1 MRVANLDGRAVL
13 LGDAGC
19 LDVEKASGARF
30 SANPATVYD
39 DWPAFLEWARTVDL
53 ATAGQAWSPDR
64 LGAPSPRPRQVF
76 AVGLNYVPH
85 VDESGFHRPE
95 APLVF
100 TKFPSCITG
109 PATDVVLPSENVDWE
124 VELVAVVG
132 VRTHRVAR
140 DQAWAHLAGL
150 TVGQDYSERVVQSA
164 GSPPQFSIGK
174 SFPGFGPTGPF
185 LVTPDEFADPDDLEL
200 VCEING
206 ETVQRDRTSQLILSV
221 PDLVVWLSD
230 KCELFPGD
238 LIFTG
243 TPGGTGAGQNPP
255 RYLRPG
261 DEVISRIE
269 GIGELRNRCRA
280 G

>member
-13 LGDAGC
+13 LGGAGC
-19 LDVEKASGARF
+19 LDVEKASEGRF
-30 SANPATVYD
+30 PADPAAIYD
-39 DWPAFLEWARTVDL
+39 DWPGFLEWARGVDL
-53 ATAGQAWSPDR
+53 TAAEQAWSVEQ

-85 VDESGFHRPE
+85 VDESGFRRPE
-95 APLVF
+95 SPLVF

-109 PATDVVLPSENVDWE
+109 PVTDLVLPSGNVDWE
-124 VELVAVVG
+124 VELVAIVG
-132 VRTHRVAR
+132 VPSHRVPR
-140 DQAWAHLAGL
+140 DLAWAHLAGL

-200 VCEING
+200 VCEIDG
-206 ETVQRDRTSQLILSV
+206 EVVQRDRTSQLILTV
-221 PDLVVWLSD
+221 PDLVAWLSD
-230 KCELFPGD
+230 KCRLFPGD

-243 TPGGTGAGQNPP
+243 TPGGTGAGQDPP

-261 DEVISRIE
+261 EQVTSRIE
-269 GIGELRNRCRA
+269 GIGELRNRCHA